1 MVYNAVHPG
10 TPSAMRSRI
19 ISFLSERWPGAIP
32 TALFGAVLA
41 VAGLSLG
48 ALLAVALSSGAAQAQ
63 GVAKPGSQAA
73 PQAVPGFWDPR
84 RRPDRPDLSR
94 LTVIRF
100 LTETDY
106 PPFNLKRKPEE
117 AAADLKRYL

>member
-1 MVYNAVHPG
+1 MPHLTAPSSLASPFRTIRALLPG
-10 TPSAMRSRI
+10 
-19 ISFLSERWPGAIP
+19 GAI
-32 TALFGAVLA
+32 AVGLA
-41 VAGLSLG
+41 VVLSCGHAGAQSLP
-48 ALLAVALSSGAAQAQ
+48 
-63 GVAKPGSQAA
+63 KPSVEAA